1 MPYIKPPPRSPSS
14 DVFLR
19 VASTVWLNHLRCRV
33 RRCRRDGHCLGRVA
47 GSGLA
52 LCVRPM
58 KTGETREM
66 LDFLA
71 DTVELATPEAFA
83 AALAVAKTQDECE
96 MIAFRRCVFL
106 YYHQELAK
114 AGLEEPLGPPFVEA
128 DRVVSP

>member
-19 VASTVWLNHLRCRV
+19 VATTVWLNHLRCRV

-47 GSGLA
+47 ASGLF
-52 LCVRPM
+52 LCIRPM
-58 KTGETREM
+58 KTGETGVM
-66 LDFLA
+66 LDFVT

-83 AALAVAKTQDECE
+83 AGLAMAKTDEERE
-96 MIAFRRCVFL
+96 MVAFRRRVFL

-114 AGLEEPLGPPFVEA
+114 AGLEEPLGPPFVEK
-128 DRVVSP
+128 